1 MVFVLDSNL
10 LALTFLCTVAMQLLF
25 FAIAWTFKFDK
36 VTDVSRCVPENC
48 PRCNV
53 LYRLLT
59 FACFH
64 WSQIAGSMNF
74 VLIAWLTFFINGN
87 YYTRQ
92 IVVFVM
98 VNVWGFRLGLFL
110 LYRVLQRG
118 KDDRFNEMRE
128 DFLKFLGFWIFQMI
142 W

>member
-1 MVFVLDSNL
+1 
-10 LALTFLCTVAMQLLF
+10 
-25 FAIAWTFKFDK
+25 
-36 VTDVSRCVPENC
+36 
-48 PRCNV
+48 
-53 LYRLLT
+53 
-59 FACFH
+59 
-64 WSQIAGSMNF
+64 MNF

-98 VNVWGFRLGLFL
+98 VNVWGFRLGIFL

-128 DFLKFLGFWIFQMI
+128 DFFKFLGFWVFQMF
-142 W
+142 WYVGGAK